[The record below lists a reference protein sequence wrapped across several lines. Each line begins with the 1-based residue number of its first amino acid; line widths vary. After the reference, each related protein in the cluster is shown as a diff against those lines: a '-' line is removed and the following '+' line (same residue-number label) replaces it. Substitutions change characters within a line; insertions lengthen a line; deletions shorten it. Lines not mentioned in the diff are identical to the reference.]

1 VSAGL
6 VVRSRARWPQSI
18 QDPPPPSP
26 AGFVFSTFSP
36 LVAAVAERCLE
47 REHGTAPAD
56 PTRGA
61 RTATVLVS
69 RAGDVTSAVLVAQA
83 VDAGKRVAPLLF
95 YQAVP
100 NAILGYVTSRWG
112 LTGPVVVLS
121 PVGDPMTEGLSV
133 AAGLIEDGD
142 ADEALVIAVEQDPA
156 AEPADVHNGL
166 DEAEAV
172 LVGREHSP
180 DGAG

>member
-1 VSAGL
+1 VSAVGAAGADL
-6 VVRSRARWPQSI
+6 VVRGEARWPQSPD
-18 QDPPPPSP
+18 DPPPPSP

-36 LVAAVAERCLE
+36 LVAAVAERCLAAE
-47 REHGTAPAD
+47 YGTAPAD
-56 PTRGA
+56 PARGA

-69 RAGDVTSAVLVAQA
+69 RCGDVTSAVLVAQA

-142 ADEALVIAVEQDPA
+142 ADEALVIAVEQDA
-156 AEPADVHNGL
+156 EAEPADVHNGL
-166 DEAEAV
+166 DEASAV
-172 LVGREHSP
+172 LVGTR
-180 DGAG
+180 

>member
-6 VVRSRARWPQSI
+6 IVRSEARWPQSP
-18 QDPPPPSP
+18 DDLPPPSP

-36 LVAAVAERCLE
+36 LVAAVAERCLTAE
-47 REHGTAPAD
+47 YGTAPAD
-56 PTRGA
+56 PARGS

-69 RAGDVTSAVLVAQA
+69 RCGDVTSAVLVAQA

-156 AEPADVHNGL
+156 GAPADVNSGL
-166 DEAEAV
+166 DEASAV
-172 LVGREHSP
+172 LVGTR
-180 DGAG
+180 